1 VNSLSMATKESH
13 TFVKS
18 VKIWA
23 IKESPTPVV
32 DSSFLNP
39 GLVLDL
45 DADSCSKTLQ
55 DPVTVLDFDL
65 SDLSSQLATLSLEDA
80 TCRHP
85 KSNSLDPDGDLSCIT
100 LQLAS
105 LSLEDATSRQ
115 LEATNLTIGP
125 HLSALYWRNSCVS
138 EYVHPRVHS
147 PFELIKEAIRPQ
159 SEFCTCRGA
168 TGCAFPCIQGRDCPD
183 HNPLGFISSAM
194 AVLSLYHDKLRP

>member
-1 VNSLSMATKESH
+1 MATKESH

-45 DADSCSKTLQ
+45 DAVSCSKTLQ

-65 SDLSSQLATLSLEDA
+65 LDLSSQLATLLLEDA

-85 KSNSLDPDGDLSCIT
+85 KSNSLAPDGDLSCIT

-105 LSLEDATSRQ
+105 ISLEDAASQ
-115 LEATNLTIGP
+115 YLEATNLTIGP

-138 EYVHPRVHS
+138 DTIKVNTPQVQIKDFHS
-147 PFELIKEAIRPQ
+147 AVL
-159 SEFCTCRGA
+159 
-168 TGCAFPCIQGRDCPD
+168 DC
-183 HNPLGFISSAM
+183 NSLSFLSSKLA
-194 AVLSLYHDKLRP
+194 ALSLYHD